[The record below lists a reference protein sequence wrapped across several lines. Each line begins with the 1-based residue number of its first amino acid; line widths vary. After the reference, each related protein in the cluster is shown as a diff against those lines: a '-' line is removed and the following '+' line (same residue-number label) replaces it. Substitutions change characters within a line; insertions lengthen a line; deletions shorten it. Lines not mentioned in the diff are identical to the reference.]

1 LLGFEPFPFLS
12 FRLKHLALSL
22 FGLPAFAVP
31 LLRLTAFAVRRLSAL
46 PVPVF
51 LRQPFLLSAF
61 GIQPLAFSLLGL
73 KAAALVAL
81 RRVPPARDL
90 DPLRHGR
97 SDATRVHETGELRG
111 RARRY
116 LSQVGPPPHEYD
128 ACGRKNDREGSEE
141 TDNDETGRAPLAVRR
156 RRPTIRLLSRR
167 GTLFGRRRRR
177 LDRGRLLLVGVSRGV
192 ERVLTPEVVGGRIL
206 RLRDRGTGERE
217 NEEAASKRGR
227 ERRPSEDRH

>member
-31 LLRLTAFAVRRLSAL
+31 LLRLTPFAVRRLSAL

-90 DPLRHGR
+90 DPLRHAR

-128 ACGRKNDREGSEE
+128 ACGRKNDREGREE
-141 TDNDETGRAPLAVRR
+141 ADREELNAVPAAVRR
-156 RRPTIRLLSRR
+156 RRPAVGLAGR
-167 GTLFGRRRRR
+167 GRRRR
-177 LDRGRLLLVGVSRGV
+177 LARGRLLLVGVSSGV
-192 ERVLTPEVVGGRIL
+192 ERVLAPEVVGGRIL

-217 NEEAASKRGR
+217 DEEATGKRRG
-227 ERRPSEDRH
+227 ERRPSGNRH